1 MNIKFADE
9 KSHEAFVDALNKDA
23 DVPEGERTLG
33 NCLLGLLRWTGDS
46 TATISVDPWIT
57 NGGWPSS
64 FTFAEI
70 YPSGQQGIFGG
81 IVCHEICED
90 GKPTGRHYYGIHT

>member
-23 DVPEGERTLG
+23 NVPEGARTLG
-33 NCLLGLLRWTGDS
+33 SCILGLMRWCDLS
-46 TATISVDPWIT
+46 TATIALDPWP
-57 NGGWPSS
+57 NNSGWPAS
-64 FTFAEI
+64 FTFAEV
-70 YPSGQQGIFGG
+70 YPDGRRGIFGG

-90 GKPTGRHYYGIHT
+90 GKRTGRHCYGIHT